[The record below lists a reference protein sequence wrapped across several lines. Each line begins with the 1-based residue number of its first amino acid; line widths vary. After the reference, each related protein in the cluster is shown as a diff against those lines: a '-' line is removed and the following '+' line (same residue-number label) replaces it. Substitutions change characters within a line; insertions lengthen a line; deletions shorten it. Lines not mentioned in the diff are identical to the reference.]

1 MYLVHPLF
9 FLSMPAQYGLIGYP
23 LSHSFS
29 PAYFAAKFAQ
39 QGIDAVYD
47 LYPLEDVKEL
57 HALVQNTP
65 GLKGLNVTIPYKESV
80 IPLLDELD
88 ADAKAI
94 GAVNCIKI
102 ENGKTTGYNTDAIG
116 FEESLKPLLR
126 PQHSHALVLGT
137 GGASLAVVTVLK
149 KLGINWR
156 YVSRAKQDGSYTYDE
171 LNADI
176 LSQYKLIINTTPLGM
191 SPNTDTC
198 PALPYEAIGRDHLLY
213 DLVYNPAET
222 LFLSK
227 GKPQGA
233 AIKNGLEMLELQAD
247 ASWRIWNS

>member
-1 MYLVHPLF
+1 
-9 FLSMPAQYGLIGYP
+9 MPSAYGLIGYP

-29 PAYFAAKFAQ
+29 PAYFAAKFEQ
-39 QGIDAVYD
+39 QGIDAKYE
-47 LYPLEDVKEL
+47 LYPLADVKEL
-57 HALVQNTP
+57 QSLLQGQSN
-65 GLKGLNVTIPYKESV
+65 LKGLNVTIPYKESV

-88 ADAKAI
+88 AEAREI

-116 FEESLKPLLR
+116 FEESLKPLLHA
-126 PQHSHALVLGT
+126 QHSHALVLGT

-156 YVSRAKQDGSYTYDE
+156 YVSRTKQDGSYTYDE
-171 LNADI
+171 LDADI
-176 LSQYKLIINTTPLGM
+176 VSQYKLIINTTPLGM
-191 SPNTDTC
+191 SPNTDAC
-198 PALPYEAIGRDHLLY
+198 PALPYEAIGTEHLLY
-213 DLVYNPAET
+213 DLVYNPLET
-222 LFLSK
+222 LFLAK
-227 GKPQGA
+227 GKANGA